1 MQRYRLSLSIQGRG
15 NMYPTDRRYSRD
27 HEWAKNEN
35 DSTILVGVT
44 YYAQEHLGDIVFL
57 DLPNVGANLNQ
68 LQKLGEVESVK
79 SVSDIFSPISGEV
92 LAVNQLVI
100 DSPEIVN
107 EDPYDQG
114 WLVLVKPSQPD
125 EMDDLMVASDYE
137 SFLESLD

>member
-1 MQRYRLSLSIQGRG
+1 
-15 NMYPTDRRYSRD
+15 MYPADRKYSRD
-27 HEWAKNEN
+27 HEWAKSES
-35 DSTILVGVT
+35 DGTILVGIT

-57 DLPNVGANLNQ
+57 ELPNVGANLSQ

-79 SVSDIFSPISGEV
+79 SVSDIFSPVSGEV
-92 LAVNQLVI
+92 VAVNQLVI

-114 WLVLVKPSQPD
+114 WLVQVKSSQPG